1 MAGIGNAARHGV
13 LIKGGEHLEKIGR
26 IQTLVLDKT
35 GTLTVG
41 QPELVGLWALDGNEE
56 ELLRLAGAVEKLSE
70 HPLAKPVAA
79 AAAQKG
85 QLPQVSSFKV
95 LAGRG
100 VVGVV
105 KGQRMTVGT
114 PRLMVEEGIKIPLP
128 VLKRLDQEEARGRTA
143 VLVAKDDNIIG
154 ALFLADRPRPEAY
167 QLVDQLKQNVVFA
180 VLVVLVLLIGVLG
193 QKVVLASGMLV
204 HEASV
209 LMVILNA
216 MRLLRYRLPKH
227 QKN

>member
-1 MAGIGNAARHGV
+1 
-13 LIKGGEHLEKIGR
+13 
-26 IQTLVLDKT
+26 
-35 GTLTVG
+35 
-41 QPELVGLWALDGNEE
+41 
-56 ELLRLAGAVEKLSE
+56 
-70 HPLAKPVAA
+70 
-79 AAAQKG
+79 
-85 QLPQVSSFKV
+85 
-95 LAGRG
+95 
-100 VVGVV
+100 
-105 KGQRMTVGT
+105 
-114 PRLMVEEGIKIPLP
+114 
-128 VLKRLDQEEARGRTA
+128 
-143 VLVAKDDNIIG
+143 